1 MGYIFSFGEISEEI
15 SKFCGG
21 KGASL
26 AKLTKMGLPVP
37 EGYVITSEAFDG
49 GIVPDAQRELELLI
63 STLSDKITYAVRSS
77 ALCEDGDNASF
88 AGAYETV
95 TDVKR
100 SDILSAVE
108 KVIASADSLRV
119 KKYAESSGEDSCGI
133 AVVIQRFVK
142 PEFAGV
148 VFTSNPVSSSAAE
161 MSGNYV
167 KGEGEALVSGE
178 KNAEEFSFNAMKFSY
193 TGNKEFERYAKKL
206 FKFCEK
212 IRNGYGRPMD
222 IEWAVSRGTV
232 YILQARPITT
242 LKRIDRDSFKING
255 SLGGEYLLSK
265 TNVGEIFMRPVS
277 PMTFSV
283 LEMICSALGM
293 PCFIDNI
300 CGQPYANLS
309 VICSL
314 MVALGVKEKSAFKK
328 IRDIAGELPEG
339 VNVPLFP
346 FDKKNFRR
354 KMRKLFFPAGKKKN
368 KLNRRQKREFKER
381 MIEIADELIEEIRL
395 IPDNNQLYD
404 FWETKGTEFL
414 YNALGAIMRGA
425 NIFPLFSTKKR
436 LAKVCGE
443 ELANELCSG
452 GVGTLDSMKPLLL
465 LEDVINGDISREEY
479 KKQCGHRHV
488 NEMELS
494 APYPYESPDFPE
506 NIIDEHIK
514 SGVNIHKMRAD
525 REIRFNEAVQ
535 KFKEKYPRKSKWLD
549 KTLTRFKEAN
559 CSREEVRNKGVLIFC
574 IMREFLL
581 KVGEI
586 NGIGDDVFMLYFPE
600 ALGLVKG
607 EKNTLRNIPERR
619 KSYEKNLAYPP
630 FPNLIYGRFNPE
642 KWLSDEKR
650 RRDFYSEKHSDCSLS
665 ADIKGFPGAS
675 GVVTGRVRV
684 IFDSDCAEEL
694 LSGEI
699 LVAPATNIGWTVV
712 FPKAA
717 AIITDIGAP
726 LSHAAI
732 VAREFGIP
740 AVVGCGN
747 ATTILKTGDIV
758 TVDGA
763 RGIVTVDERL

>member
-1 MGYIFSFGEISEEI
+1 
-15 SKFCGG
+15 
-21 KGASL
+21 
-26 AKLTKMGLPVP
+26 
-37 EGYVITSEAFDG
+37 
-49 GIVPDAQRELELLI
+49 
-63 STLSDKITYAVRSS
+63 
-77 ALCEDGDNASF
+77 
-88 AGAYETV
+88 
-95 TDVKR
+95 
-100 SDILSAVE
+100 
-108 KVIASADSLRV
+108 
-119 KKYAESSGEDSCGI
+119 
-133 AVVIQRFVK
+133 
-142 PEFAGV
+142 
-148 VFTSNPVSSSAAE
+148 
-161 MSGNYV
+161 MS
-167 KGEGEALVSGE
+167 
-178 KNAEEFSFNAMKFSY
+178 
-193 TGNKEFERYAKKL
+193 
-206 FKFCEK
+206 
-212 IRNGYGRPMD
+212 
-222 IEWAVSRGTV
+222 
-232 YILQARPITT
+232 
-242 LKRIDRDSFKING
+242 
-255 SLGGEYLLSK
+255 
-265 TNVGEIFMRPVS
+265 
-277 PMTFSV
+277 
-283 LEMICSALGM
+283 
-293 PCFIDNI
+293 
-300 CGQPYANLS
+300 
-309 VICSL
+309 
-314 MVALGVKEKSAFKK
+314 
-328 IRDIAGELPEG
+328 
-339 VNVPLFP
+339 
-346 FDKKNFRR
+346 
-354 KMRKLFFPAGKKKN
+354 
-368 KLNRRQKREFKER
+368 
-381 MIEIADELIEEIRL
+381 
-395 IPDNNQLYD
+395 
-404 FWETKGTEFL
+404 
-414 YNALGAIMRGA
+414 
-425 NIFPLFSTKKR
+425 
-436 LAKVCGE
+436 
-443 ELANELCSG
+443 
-452 GVGTLDSMKPLLL
+452 
-465 LEDVINGDISREEY
+465 
-479 KKQCGHRHV
+479 
-488 NEMELS
+488 
-494 APYPYESPDFPE
+494 E
-506 NIIDEHIK
+506 NISDEHSK
-514 SGVNIHKMRAD
+514 SGLDIHKMRAD

-665 ADIKGFPGAS
+665 ADIKGFPGAA

-712 FPKAA
+712 FPRAA